1 MTCPSQRL
9 GQRGDPRRLRALLR
23 TAIAICCLYAAAPAE
38 ADVGAAVSVFN
49 DARFRGFSISDHHPV
64 GLVDLSYDDASGA
77 YLAAS
82 GTAVAS
88 SDGVHPLALIVN
100 GGLAKRL
107 QSGITIDAG
116 IVHSEYSHYSSA
128 LSGRSYTE
136 VYGGVSRKSV
146 SGRLYFSP
154 HYFGT
159 GHATL
164 YGELDN
170 NVGLARKLRLQGHV
184 GLLVPLRGKQHP
196 ILDWR
201 LGLTRQFGRISLHA
215 AWAGAAGRRYDD
227 TYSRSSSGFV
237 FGASY
242 AF

>member
-1 MTCPSQRL
+1 M
-9 GQRGDPRRLRALLR
+9 RALLR

-100 GGLAKRL
+100 GGFAKRL

-170 NVGLARKLRLQGHV
+170 NVGLARKLRLRDMWGFSFLSA
-184 GLLVPLRGKQHP
+184 GSNIRSSIG
-196 ILDWR
+196 
-201 LGLTRQFGRISLHA
+201 
-215 AWAGAAGRRYDD
+215 AWA
-227 TYSRSSSGFV
+227 
-237 FGASY
+237 
-242 AF
+242 